1 VKRPKQWFWP
11 GIGMMMGL
19 SIGWVLSLF
28 TGQWAFM
35 GTGIAM
41 GIVLWIVLGPNRTQ
55 PEKEDQ
61 PPGRTK

>member
-1 VKRPKQWFWP
+1 MVLARHRHDDGTQHRL
-11 GIGMMMGL
+11 GL
-19 SIGWVLSLF
+19 EPL